1 MPKSKTNKS
10 LTLLQSV
17 QNMLKDMNKTLKQN
31 EMMRWG
37 LRVLVILYIT
47 MIVPQM
53 SGEQLQLFDNMLFR
67 LVMVVLIVALC
78 QVDCV
83 LALLVAISYVVS
95 IQKLNRS
102 QMLMSTTQQVR
113 AEGFAN
119 QHEHQEE
126 EKMGAGGS
134 CDKED
139 IGGGNAHQV
148 HQQHQQHHEQED
160 QMGAG
165 GSCDKEDIGGGD
177 SCEKE
182 YFTNQHQS
190 FTSRDQLA
198 DCQHNLVGGEE
209 NQTNQVQT
217 WRNEMGPQG
226 LSLPLGGS
234 EAVSL
239 PAEF

>member
-1 MPKSKTNKS
+1 MPKSKSNKS
-10 LTLLQSV
+10 KSNKSATLLQSV
-17 QNMLKDMNKTLKQN
+17 QKMLKDMNKTLKQN

-47 MIVPQM
+47 MIVPHM

-113 AEGFAN
+113 AEGFTN

-126 EKMGAGGS
+126 E
-134 CDKED
+134 
-139 IGGGNAHQV
+139 
-148 HQQHQQHHEQED
+148 

-165 GSCDKEDIGGGD
+165 GSCKDDQIGGGDSCEDDQIGGGD

-226 LSLPLGGS
+226 LSLPVGGS

>member
-102 QMLMSTTQQVR
+102 QMLISTTQQVR

-119 QHEHQEE
+119 QHEHHEHQEE
-126 EKMGAGGS
+126 EM
-134 CDKED
+134 
-139 IGGGNAHQV
+139 GGGASCGSR
-148 HQQHQQHHEQED
+148 QEEE
-160 QMGAG
+160 M
-165 GSCDKEDIGGGD
+165 GGGA
-177 SCEKE
+177 SCGSHKDEKE
-182 YFTNQHQS
+182 YFTNQHSQS
-190 FTSRDQLA
+190 FTSQDQLA

>member
-1 MPKSKTNKS
+1 MPKSKSNKS
-10 LTLLQSV
+10 KSNKSATLLQSV
-17 QNMLKDMNKTLKQN
+17 QKMLKDMNKTLKQN

-47 MIVPQM
+47 MIVPHM

-113 AEGFAN
+113 AEGFTN

-126 EKMGAGGS
+126 E
-134 CDKED
+134 
-139 IGGGNAHQV
+139 
-148 HQQHQQHHEQED
+148 

-165 GSCDKEDIGGGD
+165 GSCKDDQIGGGD

-226 LSLPLGGS
+226 LSLPVGGS

>member
-1 MPKSKTNKS
+1 MPKSKSKKS
-10 LTLLQSV
+10 ATLLQSV
-17 QNMLKDMNKTLKQN
+17 QKMLKDMNKTLKQN

-113 AEGFAN
+113 AEGFTN
-119 QHEHQEE
+119 QHEHQEQE
-126 EKMGAGGS
+126 EQQM
-134 CDKED
+134 
-139 IGGGNAHQV
+139 GGGASCGSR
-148 HQQHQQHHEQED
+148 QEEE
-160 QMGAG
+160 M
-165 GSCDKEDIGGGD
+165 GGGA
-177 SCEKE
+177 SCGSRQEEEMGGGASCGSHNDEKE

-226 LSLPLGGS
+226 LSLPVGGS